1 MSLNCERPNRGRKPL
16 VSVEING
23 GRRALVFLLPRT
35 PCLSKVRSDGLI
47 KRGVSES
54 VDEIFPC
61 AARFDSMGFG
71 LVSFERVTVDSSIQ
85 VGVSGPTVW
94 VKVEGKGS
102 FLNSGNLK
110 EFSREM
116 LDRGYR
122 EFVVDLADCA
132 MMDSTFMGTMAS
144 VALRLKEIGHG
155 HLHIVHCGN
164 RSQQLLSGLGLDQIF
179 DIHSDGT
186 GTPECEAL
194 EQASRSQTLDSRKK
208 EQAETMLEAHEA
220 LCEAAPENI
229 FRFKDVLDFLRQDLR
244 HETSSK

>member
-1 MSLNCERPNRGRKPL
+1 M
-16 VSVEING
+16 
-23 GRRALVFLLPRT
+23 
-35 PCLSKVRSDGLI
+35 
-47 KRGVSES
+47 
-54 VDEIFPC
+54 
-61 AARFDSMGFG
+61 
-71 LVSFERVTVDSSIQ
+71 DSSIQ
-85 VGVSGPTVW
+85 VGVRGPTVW
-94 VKVEGKGS
+94 VKVEGRGS

-122 EFVVDLADCA
+122 EFVVDLEDCA

-144 VALRLKEIGHG
+144 VALRLKELGRG

-179 DIHSDGT
+179 DIHRDGNSA
-186 GTPECEAL
+186 PECEAL
-194 EQASRSQTLDSRKK
+194 GASRNQTLDSRKQ
-208 EQAETMLEAHEA
+208 EQTETMIEAHEA

-229 FRFKDVLDFLRQDLR
+229 FRFKDVLDFLRQDLH